1 MPIEDDKNEVKD
13 RFIMYLEQM
22 IQVRCAQLCSCH
34 LWALHWP
41 TGRVV
46 S

>member
-22 IQVRCAQLCSCH
+22 IQVTPAPRE
-34 LWALHWP
+34 
-41 TGRVV
+41 
-46 S
+46 